1 MWKVDIEFVGWNVGA
16 LCEVT
21 KVAHVALIDDL
32 VVIVERNPIDLERF
46 RLVDKVKKGRERV
59 T

>member
-1 MWKVDIEFVGWNVGA
+1 VGKVDIKFVGWNVGA
-16 LCEVT
+16 LSEVT
-21 KVAHVALIDDL
+21 QVAHVALIDDF